1 MLRPSPPTGYFHV
14 WCEVR
19 PIALGEPLGDGLVS
33 GYGTVVAEGKEL
45 REFEPDFFFDDQ
57 TGHVDAAARQF
68 EAQMKMLQQTFNIY
82 SGLKEQGK
90 LRFAYAFADSPGG
103 IIVLDMA
110 SNEELQQTLFLL
122 PSMPLVNR
130 TVRPLTEMKSV
141 EDLITELESIV
152 SSMPRKPSGK
162 ESG

>member
-1 MLRPSPPTGYFHV
+1 MLF
-14 WCEVR
+14 
-19 PIALGEPLGDGLVS
+19 LVTD
-33 GYGTVVAEGKEL
+33 TVKL
-45 REFEPDFFFDDQ
+45 EFIEPDLA
-57 TGHVDAAARQF
+57 V
-68 EAQMKMLQQTFNIY
+68 AQMKMLQQTFNIY

-103 IIVLDMA
+103 IMVLDMA

-141 EDLITELESIV
+141 ENLITELESIV
-152 SSMPRKPSGK
+152 SSMPRKPGGK

>member
-1 MLRPSPPTGYFHV
+1 MISAISLFGCAHYPLSMLF
-14 WCEVR
+14 
-19 PIALGEPLGDGLVS
+19 LVTD
-33 GYGTVVAEGKEL
+33 TVKL
-45 REFEPDFFFDDQ
+45 EFVEPDLA
-57 TGHVDAAARQF
+57 V
-68 EAQMKMLQQTFNIY
+68 AQMKMLQQTFNIY

-103 IIVLDMA
+103 VMVLDMA

-141 EDLITELESIV
+141 ENLITELESIV
-152 SSMPRKPSGK
+152 SSMPRKPGGK
-162 ESG
+162 ESD

>member
-1 MLRPSPPTGYFHV
+1 MIFAISLFGCAHYPLSMLF
-14 WCEVR
+14 
-19 PIALGEPLGDGLVS
+19 LVTD
-33 GYGTVVAEGKEL
+33 TVKL
-45 REFEPDFFFDDQ
+45 EFVEPDLA
-57 TGHVDAAARQF
+57 V
-68 EAQMKMLQQTFNIY
+68 AQMKMLQQTFNIY

-103 IIVLDMA
+103 IMVLDMA

-130 TVRPLTEMKSV
+130 TVRPLTEMRSV
-141 EDLITELESIV
+141 ENLITELESIV

>member
-1 MLRPSPPTGYFHV
+1 MICAISLFGCAHYTLSMLF
-14 WCEVR
+14 
-19 PIALGEPLGDGLVS
+19 LVTDS
-33 GYGTVVAEGKEL
+33 V
-45 REFEPDFFFDDQ
+45 EFVEPDLA
-57 TGHVDAAARQF
+57 V
-68 EAQMKMLQQTFNIY
+68 AQMKMLQQTFNIY

-103 IIVLDMA
+103 IMVLDMA

-130 TVRPLTEMKSV
+130 TVRLLTEMKSV

-152 SSMPRKPSGK
+152 SSMPRKPGGK

>member
-1 MLRPSPPTGYFHV
+1 MICATSLFGCAHYPLSMLF
-14 WCEVR
+14 
-19 PIALGEPLGDGLVS
+19 LVTD
-33 GYGTVVAEGKEL
+33 TVKL
-45 REFEPDFFFDDQ
+45 EFVEPDLA
-57 TGHVDAAARQF
+57 V
-68 EAQMKMLQQTFNIY
+68 AQMKMLQQTFNIY

>member
-1 MLRPSPPTGYFHV
+1 MLF
-14 WCEVR
+14 
-19 PIALGEPLGDGLVS
+19 LVTD
-33 GYGTVVAEGKEL
+33 TVKL
-45 REFEPDFFFDDQ
+45 EFVEPDLA
-57 TGHVDAAARQF
+57 V
-68 EAQMKMLQQTFNIY
+68 AQMKMLQQTFNIY

-103 IIVLDMA
+103 IMVLDMA

-141 EDLITELESIV
+141 ENLITELESIV
-152 SSMPRKPSGK
+152 SSMPRKLGGK
-162 ESG
+162 ESD

>member
-1 MLRPSPPTGYFHV
+1 MIFAISLFGCGHYPLSMLF
-14 WCEVR
+14 
-19 PIALGEPLGDGLVS
+19 LVTD
-33 GYGTVVAEGKEL
+33 TVKL
-45 REFEPDFFFDDQ
+45 EFVEPDLA
-57 TGHVDAAARQF
+57 V
-68 EAQMKMLQQTFNIY
+68 AQMKMLQQTFNIY

-103 IIVLDMA
+103 IMVLDMA

>member
-1 MLRPSPPTGYFHV
+1 MISAISLFGCAHYPLSMLF
-14 WCEVR
+14 
-19 PIALGEPLGDGLVS
+19 LVTD
-33 GYGTVVAEGKEL
+33 TVKL
-45 REFEPDFFFDDQ
+45 EFVEPDLA
-57 TGHVDAAARQF
+57 V
-68 EAQMKMLQQTFNIY
+68 AQMKMLQQTFNIY

-103 IIVLDMA
+103 VMVLDMA

-141 EDLITELESIV
+141 ENLITELESIV
-152 SSMPRKPSGK
+152 SSMPRKLGGK
-162 ESG
+162 ESD

>member
-1 MLRPSPPTGYFHV
+1 MLF
-14 WCEVR
+14 
-19 PIALGEPLGDGLVS
+19 LVTD
-33 GYGTVVAEGKEL
+33 TVKL
-45 REFEPDFFFDDQ
+45 EFVEPDLA
-57 TGHVDAAARQF
+57 V
-68 EAQMKMLQQTFNIY
+68 AQMKMLQQTFNIY

-103 IIVLDMA
+103 VMVLDMA

-141 EDLITELESIV
+141 ENLITELESIV
-152 SSMPRKPSGK
+152 SSMPRKPGGK
-162 ESG
+162 ESD

>member
-1 MLRPSPPTGYFHV
+1 MISAISLFGCAHYPLSMLF
-14 WCEVR
+14 
-19 PIALGEPLGDGLVS
+19 LVTD
-33 GYGTVVAEGKEL
+33 TVKL
-45 REFEPDFFFDDQ
+45 EFVEPDLA
-57 TGHVDAAARQF
+57 V
-68 EAQMKMLQQTFNIY
+68 AQMKMLQQTFNIY

-103 IIVLDMA
+103 IMVLDMA

-141 EDLITELESIV
+141 ENLITELESIV
-152 SSMPRKPSGK
+152 ISMPRKLGGK
-162 ESG
+162 ESD